1 MAFNLSNINRKL
13 YFSGNTAAN
22 VSFFAILVLPSFLLC
37 ILCLLALFVAT
48 KINGKIRLLLINIF
62 TANLLRWFAYF
73 FFYLGWPARFILG
86 DHTSCKIYLSLYI
99 MTSSLNFSSRSI
111 FAVNVYLFIKYG
123 EKKLKWYVILP
134 FIITTW
140 IIGTILGVPPYFSE
154 IITLNG
160 FCASAKALSA
170 VYIGTLVFFIIGTLF
185 FLSIEIICFIL
196 TVIYMKRNVLEGS
209 TSVKKAFA
217 KLIGYMAVA
226 SVLSFINSFLPSLIP
241 LAVGYL
247 TKQQSNLMTFL
258 AIKYTTR
265 VLPNITAS
273 ATPFAAIILLKPV
286 RDAIKTMGMKVCPCW
301 PKNQKINVTTE
312 EQHPVTRIT
321 EGVPL
326 ATTNQNPQATT
337 GIQLASIQPAITD
350 KNPTIPGRD
359 EASTEETT
367 L

>member
-1 MAFNLSNINRKL
+1 
-13 YFSGNTAAN
+13 
-22 VSFFAILVLPSFLLC
+22 
-37 ILCLLALFVAT
+37 
-48 KINGKIRLLLINIF
+48 
-62 TANLLRWFAYF
+62 
-73 FFYLGWPARFILG
+73 
-86 DHTSCKIYLSLYI
+86 
-99 MTSSLNFSSRSI
+99 MTSSLNFSSKSI

-123 EKKLKWYVILP
+123 EKKLKWNVILP

-140 IIGTILGVPPYFSE
+140 IIATTLGVPPYFSE

-160 FCASAKALSA
+160 FCTSAEALSA
-170 VYIGTLVFFIIGTLF
+170 VYIGTLVFFIIGALF

-196 TVIYMKRNVLEGS
+196 TVIYMKRNVLEGN
-209 TSVKKAFA
+209 TSVKKAFT

-286 RDAIKTMGMKVCPCW
+286 CDAIKTMGMKVCPCW

-312 EQHPVTRIT
+312 EQHPVTRII